1 MYKEIKTTREFLR
14 DLFNVIDF
22 DYKYYWMEA
31 IEIYLK
37 DMGVALYR
45 TSNWITEY
53 FGLYRP
59 ARFKGLH
66 EERRL
71 KAETGIAPSH
81 WYFSFGYTICLILL
95 LIFLFIIFSLN
106 YFIVI
111 SKQYG
116 NLLIKIKKK

>member
-1 MYKEIKTTREFLR
+1 MG
-14 DLFNVIDF
+14 
-22 DYKYYWMEA
+22 A

-37 DMGVALYR
+37 DMGVASYR

-59 ARFKGLH
+59 VPFKELH

-71 KAETGIAPSH
+71 KAETGIAPRH

-95 LIFLFIIFSLN
+95 LIFLFIIF
-106 YFIVI
+106 
-111 SKQYG
+111 
-116 NLLIKIKKK
+116 